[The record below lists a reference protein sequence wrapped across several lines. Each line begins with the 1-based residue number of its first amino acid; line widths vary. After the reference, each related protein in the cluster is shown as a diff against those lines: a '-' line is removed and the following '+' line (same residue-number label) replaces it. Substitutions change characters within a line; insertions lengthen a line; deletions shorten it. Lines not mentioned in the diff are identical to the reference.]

1 MTSELENPALMPR
14 ARALRVLLA
23 LVLAACGG
31 KEVRPG
37 EHSQDAGTGITDAGT
52 GDPDAG
58 TGDPDAG
65 TGPTSACAPLKL
77 ERDAQFD
84 GFRTERYTWRDS
96 DCRPR
101 SAALVRNDARD
112 PAGWTGGY
120 LRRYTYETGGATRTC
135 DGAHNQVPG
144 WGMVVCHLE
153 DGDPWGNWT
162 ESVRGTWRTV
172 FEGRHHAL
180 HEFRWPLPLDG
191 HVVNV
196 TVHYL
201 FATGRS
207 HPLYAITHDA
217 SGFAADVIKADVR
230 SPYGDLL
237 FDGNANAEIAGL
249 GWGDRYR
256 FVTLSSPVRLDTG
269 WDYRAP
275 NVVPYTRMWT
285 AAPDA
290 EMGVVQTQTWEQ
302 KPAGGYWLY
311 PSRGSRDADGPMP
324 VNYNW
329 TYQLNQYEL
338 PGTTRSHRLAWG
350 SNFGAVGQRQY
361 PRYGDDAN
369 LSGYPYQSYSVFMVL
384 GTHAEDPVLKVA
396 AEVEA
401 WQGVRLMAT
410 EGTVLTRGPGGVGRS
425 DAVTYDVPGYN
436 PVYATW
442 EAQAASN
449 RATLRFEAGARTL
462 THPVV
467 VLRGYTAST
476 PPGRV
481 TLDGQALAVDV
492 DYFASVDAAG
502 DVLWLTVK
510 RTLTGTMTLHVE

>member
-1 MTSELENPALMPR
+1 MTSDMKSPAPLPG
-14 ARALRVLLA
+14 ARGATVLLA
-23 LVLAACGG
+23 LALAACGG

-37 EHSQDAGTGITDAGT
+37 GPGEET
-52 GDPDAG
+52 PDAG
-58 TGDPDAG
+58 TAG
-65 TGPTSACAPLKL
+65 PSACAPLRL
-77 ERDAQFD
+77 ERGVELD
-84 GFRTERYTWRDS
+84 GYRVDRFTWRDT

-101 SAALVRNDARD
+101 SAALVRNDASD
-112 PAGWTGGY
+112 PAGWNGGY
-120 LRRYTYETGGATRTC
+120 LRRYTYEARGAQRVC
-135 DGAHNQVPG
+135 DGAQAGIPG
-144 WGMVVCHLE
+144 WGMVASHLHNGTTW
-153 DGDPWGNWT
+153 GDWT
-162 ESVRGTWRTV
+162 KEHRGTWRTV

-180 HEFRWPLPLDG
+180 HEFRWPLRLEG
-191 HVVNV
+191 HTVNV

-217 SGFAADVIKADVR
+217 SAAPADAINADVR

-256 FVTLSSPVRLDTG
+256 FVSLASPVTMASG
-269 WDYRAP
+269 WDYRTP
-275 NVVPYTRMWT
+275 NVVPFTRMWT
-285 AAPDA
+285 ASPDA

-302 KPAGGYWLY
+302 KPAGGYWAY
-311 PSRGSRDADGPMP
+311 RTWGQRDEDGPMP
-324 VNYNW
+324 QDWNW

-338 PGTTRSHRLAWG
+338 PTTTRSHRLAWG
-350 SNFGAVGQRQY
+350 ANYGSVGRRQY
-361 PRYGDDAN
+361 PRYGDDAQ

-384 GTHAEDPVLKVA
+384 DPHSDDPVLKQA

-401 WQGVRLMAT
+401 WQGVRLTAT
-410 EGTVLTRGPGGVGRS
+410 EGTVSTRGPGGVGRT

-462 THPVV
+462 THPVL
-467 VLRGYTAST
+467 VLRGYTASA
-476 PPGRV
+476 PPARV
-481 TLDGQALAVDV
+481 TLDGQALTADE
-492 DYFASVDAAG
+492 DYFASVDEAG
-502 DVLWLTVK
+502 DALWLTLG
-510 RTLTGTMTLHVE
+510 RTLTGTVTLRVE

>member
-1 MTSELENPALMPR
+1 MTPDLNLSVFLPR
-14 ARALRVLLA
+14 ARALSLLLA
-23 LVLAACGG
+23 LVLTACGG
-31 KEVRPG
+31 KEVKPDDPL
-37 EHSQDAGTGITDAGT
+37 DAGTGVADAGTDDTDAGT
-52 GDPDAG
+52 DNTDAG
-58 TGDPDAG
+58 TVESG
-65 TGPTSACAPLKL
+65 TCAPVKL
-77 ERDAQFD
+77 ERDLQLD
-84 GFRTERYTWRDS
+84 GFRTDRYTWRDD

-101 SAALVRNDARD
+101 SAALVRNDATD
-112 PAGWTGGY
+112 PAGWNGGY
-120 LRRYTYETGGATRTC
+120 LRRYTYEVQGATRTC
-135 DGAHNQVPG
+135 DGAHDQVPG
-144 WGMVVCHLE
+144 WGMVVCHLK
-153 DGDPWGNWT
+153 DGATWGNWT
-162 ESVRGTWRTV
+162 EGIRGTGRTL

-217 SGFAADVIKADVR
+217 SGFAADLIEADVR

-237 FDGNANAEIAGL
+237 FDDNANAEIAGL
-249 GWGDRYR
+249 GWGDRNR
-256 FVTLSSPVRLDTG
+256 FVTLSSPVTMNTG
-269 WDYRAP
+269 WDYAAP

-311 PSRGSRDADGPMP
+311 PSRGARDADGPMP
-324 VNYNW
+324 VDYNW

-369 LSGYPYQSYSVFMVL
+369 LSGHPYQSYSTFLVM
-384 GTHAEDPVLKVA
+384 GTHAGDPVLKLA

-410 EGTVLTRGPGGVGRS
+410 EGTVATRGPGGVGRA

-449 RATLRFEAGARTL
+449 RATLRFEAGARSL
-462 THPVV
+462 THPLV

-481 TLDGQALAVDV
+481 TLDGQALTADV

-502 DVLWLTVK
+502 DTLWLTVN

>member
-1 MTSELENPALMPR
+1 MTPDLNLPAFMPR
-14 ARALRVLLA
+14 TSGLAVLLA
-23 LVLAACGG
+23 IVLAACGG
-31 KEVRPG
+31 KEVKPG
-37 EHSQDAGTGITDAGT
+37 PGDESPDAGAGGTGTGGTDAGT
-52 GDPDAG
+52 GA
-58 TGDPDAG
+58 
-65 TGPTSACAPLKL
+65 TSACVPLRL
-77 ERDAQFD
+77 ERDVRVD
-84 GFRTERYTWRDS
+84 GFRTDRYAWRDS

-101 SAALVRNDARD
+101 SAALVRNDAPD
-112 PAGWTGGY
+112 PAGWNGGY
-120 LRRYTYETGGATRTC
+120 LRRYTYEAGGAERTC
-135 DGAHNQVPG
+135 DGAHDQVPG
-144 WGMVVCHLE
+144 WGMVVCHLHQ
-153 DGDPWGNWT
+153 GGSWGNWT
-162 ESVRGTWRTV
+162 QGMQGTWRTL

-180 HEFRWPLPLDG
+180 HEYRWPLPLDG

-217 SGFAADVIKADVR
+217 SGIPADAIQADVR
-230 SPYGDLL
+230 SPYGNLL

-249 GWGDRYR
+249 GWGDRNR
-256 FVTLSSPVRLDTG
+256 FVTLSSPVTMNSG
-269 WDYRAP
+269 WDYSAP

-302 KPAGGYWLY
+302 KPAGGYWFY
-311 PSRGSRDADGPMP
+311 PSRGARDADGPMP
-324 VNYNW
+324 EDWNW

-338 PGTTRSHRLAWG
+338 PTTTRSHRLAWG

-396 AEVEA
+396 GEVEA
-401 WQGVRLMAT
+401 WQDARLSAT
-410 EGTVLTRGPGGVGRS
+410 EGTVLTRGPGGVGRADS
-425 DAVTYDVPGYN
+425 VTYDVPGYN

-442 EAQAASN
+442 EAQAAAN
-449 RATLRFEAGARTL
+449 RATLRFEAGNGTL

-476 PPGRV
+476 PPTRV
-481 TLDGQALAVDV
+481 TLDGQPLTADV
-492 DYFASVDAAG
+492 DYFASVDTPG
-502 DVLWLTVK
+502 DALWLTVQ
-510 RTLTGTMTLHVE
+510 RALTGTTTLHVE